1 MAFLTFDMVG
11 MRRLMKHGWSWL
23 VSRSAILTVIFGYNE
38 TKGDDVLSVIVLLA
52 FFCLLL
58 FLAMNT
64 PPVYVVLFAL
74 GTTALRLFVCK

>member
-1 MAFLTFDMVG
+1 
-11 MRRLMKHGWSWL
+11 MKHGWSWL

-38 TKGDDVLSVIVLLA
+38 TKGDDVLSVIVLVA

-74 GTTALRLFVCK
+74 GTTVLRLLVCK